1 MNRNR
6 TRLLRIAGTLRPEA
20 ERILREITGF
30 AELPLRE
37 TRTSEILSTFL
48 EDRGFLVERGIA
60 GMDTAFRAEFSF
72 GRGKPAV
79 ALLCEMDALPGL
91 GHACGHNLG
100 GVASACAAAAVA
112 LFGDGLFRA
121 GKIVALGTPA
131 EETGYGKARMVEE
144 GIFAGIDAAM
154 MVHASSRRHVDKGYL
169 ALHKI
174 RFTFRGKASHAAAYP
189 EHGVNALDGVL
200 LLFQGIAA
208 LRQHL
213 PDTVR
218 VHGIVTEGGKAPNV
232 VPERAQAYFYVRGE
246 TDPEML
252 DAVRRVKG
260 CARGAAKATGC
271 RLRMEEGPYTLSAM
285 RVNPVLADRY
295 RRALSHLGLKESG
308 APTDRNRGSSD
319 IGNVSR
325 VVPALQPNVPISC
338 GERVEIHTRA
348 FEEATTSPAGLEGM
362 MEGIRALALSAC
374 DLFTDPGLS
383 RQAWKA
389 FRAQDGPPAGK

>member
-1 MNRNR
+1 
-6 TRLLRIAGTLRPEA
+6 
-20 ERILREITGF
+20 
-30 AELPLRE
+30 
-37 TRTSEILSTFL
+37 
-48 EDRGFLVERGIA
+48 
-60 GMDTAFRAEFSF
+60 MDTAFRAEFPF

-112 LFGDGLFRA
+112 RFGAGVFRT
-121 GKIVALGTPA
+121 GKIIALGTPA
-131 EETGYGKARMVEE
+131 EETGYGKARMIEE
-144 GIFAGIDAAM
+144 GVFTGIDAAM
-154 MVHASSRRHVDKGYL
+154 MVHASSRRHVGKGCL

-174 RFTFRGKASHAAAYP
+174 RFTFLGKASHAAAYP

-200 LLFQGIAA
+200 LLFHGIAA

-218 VHGIVTEGGKAPNV
+218 IHGIVTDGGKAPNI

-246 TDPEML
+246 TDAEML
-252 DAVRRVKG
+252 DAVRRVKR
-260 CARGAAKATGC
+260 CARGAANATGC

-285 RVNPVLADRY
+285 MVNPVLADCY
-295 RRALSHLGLKESG
+295 RRALSRLGLKESG
-308 APTDRNRGSSD
+308 APTDRNLGSSD
-319 IGNVSR
+319 IGNVSQ
-325 VVPALQPNVPISC
+325 VVPALQPNVPISG

-348 FEEATTSPAGLEGM
+348 FEEATTSPAGVEGM

-374 DLFTDPGLS
+374 DLFADPNLS

-389 FRAQDGPPAGK
+389 FRL

>member
-1 MNRNR
+1 MGRNSAK
-6 TRLLRIAGTLRPEA
+6 LLRIAGTLRPEA

-48 EDRGFLVERGIA
+48 KDRGFRVERGVA
-60 GMDTAFRAEFSF
+60 GMDTAFRAEFPF

-112 LFGDGLFRA
+112 RFGAGVFRT
-121 GKIVALGTPA
+121 GKIIALGTPA
-131 EETGYGKARMVEE
+131 EETGYGKARMIEE
-144 GIFAGIDAAM
+144 GVFTGIDAAM
-154 MVHASSRRHVDKGYL
+154 MVHASSRRHVGKGCL

-174 RFTFRGKASHAAAYP
+174 RFTFLGKASHAAAYP

-200 LLFQGIAA
+200 LLFHGIAA

-218 VHGIVTEGGKAPNV
+218 IHGIVTDGGKAPNI

-246 TDPEML
+246 TDAEML
-252 DAVRRVKG
+252 DAVRRVKR
-260 CARGAAKATGC
+260 CARGAANATGC

-285 RVNPVLADRY
+285 MVNPVLADCY
-295 RRALSHLGLKESG
+295 RRALSRLGLKESG
-308 APTDRNRGSSD
+308 APTDRNLGSSD
-319 IGNVSR
+319 IGNVSQ
-325 VVPALQPNVPISC
+325 VVPALQPNVPISG

-348 FEEATTSPAGLEGM
+348 FEEATTSPAGVEGM

-374 DLFTDPGLS
+374 DLFAEPGLS
-383 RQAWKA
+383 RQAWKS
-389 FRAQDGPPAGK
+389 FKRGRS